1 MKKLFFSPV
10 YYLSKDKRTPTMQIN
25 NIYGPFNN
33 RMSIEVKLD
42 EINKNGEIKEILVFE
57 GELFSVKIDQ
67 LKLK

>member
-1 MKKLFFSPV
+1 
-10 YYLSKDKRTPTMQIN
+10 
-25 NIYGPFNN
+25 
-33 RMSIEVKLD
+33 MSIEVKLD